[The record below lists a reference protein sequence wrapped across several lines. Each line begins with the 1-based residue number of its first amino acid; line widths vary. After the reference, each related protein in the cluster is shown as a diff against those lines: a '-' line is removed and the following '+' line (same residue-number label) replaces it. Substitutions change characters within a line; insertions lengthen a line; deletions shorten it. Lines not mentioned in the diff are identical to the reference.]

1 MLCEKPGEVM
11 TGATAFGF
19 HEGSRSEILAD
30 YLFSAWGTVTP
41 VRRQDD
47 YGLDLY
53 CTLTDQVGRR
63 ARVREYYSV
72 QVKSSSNA
80 FWAFDDTASVK
91 WLVEQPLPL
100 FLCTVNKKEGIVR
113 VYHTF
118 VRFQIWASGAQP
130 DRLELS
136 PGEGTDGKYDA
147 CANLPN
153 CCLSAPILQVDL
165 ADLSDEVRMEK
176 LRSVFDYWVK
186 LDRGNCEFV
195 RSGLFRFRR
204 PHSYETNEIPSTA
217 DTQLDL
223 LHYDDEH
230 LNHGLLRLAESIDC
244 IGGQLA
250 FRGKHA
256 FGLEAALLLDRIQKD
271 FPDAIKGNNF
281 LLGRVPG
288 WLGTVVV
295 RRLHEALGETDSYY
309 FAGLDA
315 VRKAL
320 ADNPLV
326 QKYLKE

>member
-1 MLCEKPGEVM
+1 M

-53 CTLTDQVGRR
+53 CTLTDQIGRR

-118 VRFQIWASGAQP
+118 VRFQIWALGALP
-130 DRLELS
+130 DRVKLTPED
-136 PGEGTDGKYDA
+136 GTDGKFDA
-147 CANLPN
+147 CADLPN

-176 LRSVFDYWVK
+176 LRGVFDYWVS

-195 RSGLFRFRR
+195 RAGLFRFRR
-204 PHSYETNEIPSTA
+204 PGSYKTNETPSTA

-223 LHYDDEH
+223 LHFDDEL

-250 FRGKHA
+250 HRGKRA
-256 FGLEAALLLDRIQKD
+256 FGLEAALLLDRIQRD
-271 FPDAIKGNNF
+271 FSDALRGNHF
-281 LLGRVPG
+281 LQQRVPG
-288 WLGTVVV
+288 WLGTEVVT
-295 RRLHEALGETDSYY
+295 RLNQALGETGSYHY
-309 FAGLDA
+309 SGLDA
-315 VRKAL
+315 IEKAL

-326 QKYLKE
+326 QKYFKE